1 MATNKNTTIGFD
13 ALLPLTQGV
22 EDLFYELHRTIK
34 GNIQQ
39 NLKMLL
45 YTSPGERIMVPDYGV
60 GLKRF
65 LFEQFPDFEIDAKI
79 REQVKKYLPQIT
91 IMSLSI
97 SRDNRKIEI
106 KSGHP
111 NSLAIELI
119 YEINQY
125 NLRDSLI
132 VVDTLTEV

>member
-1 MATNKNTTIGFD
+1 MATNINSVIGID
-13 ALLPLTQGV
+13 ARLPLRQGN
-22 EDLFYELHRTIK
+22 EDLFYDMISTLKE
-34 GNIQQ
+34 NIQQ

-45 YTSPGERIMVPDYGV
+45 YTSPGERVMAPNYGV
-60 GLKRF
+60 GIKRF
-65 LFEQFPDFEIDAKI
+65 LFEQFPDIEIDSRI
-79 REQVKKYLPQIT
+79 REQVARYLPEIS
-91 IMSLSI
+91 IISLSV
-97 SRDNRKIEI
+97 SRDNRRIQI

-132 VVDTLTEV
+132 IVDTLTEN